1 MQFSRNGF
9 NRILSTGFL
18 VVSSFFAYDAMGADS
33 VKGTAIYRERI
44 KLPATFA
51 GELPCADCSG
61 QRLVLTLFADH
72 TFRLR
77 RTYMGVKDGR
87 DEDFYELGRWAYTRK
102 DGGRL
107 ELRGGTESVHR
118 LSVLS
123 AERLGML
130 DRAGNEIRSDL
141 NYEIERLSEIDPVPG
156 PMRLRGMYAY
166 MADAAIFNECL
177 TGRRFPVS
185 IEAAHI
191 DVERAYMALTKD
203 NPGSPL
209 LVSLTGRFAKRQPD
223 PGVAP
228 REHLVVEQFDRIL
241 PGETC
246 AREALAPAGLL
257 ETYWRP
263 VEIAG
268 KSVTLAPDQREPHF
282 VLTGDGNRVH
292 GSTGC
297 NRITGSFAESTDGFR
312 FNGLATTRMMCPP
325 PIAELEAAFLK
336 ALNATTSH
344 RIIGDSLELLDAS
357 GVLLMRL
364 EATYLR

>member
-18 VVSSFFAYDAMGADS
+18 VVSSFFAYDALGEDS

-44 KLPATFA
+44 KLTPSAVFEAT
-51 GELPCADCSG
+51 L
-61 QRLVLTLFADH
+61 
-72 TFRLR
+72 
-77 RTYMGVKDGR
+77 
-87 DEDFYELGRWAYTRK
+87 EDVSR
-102 DGGRL
+102 
-107 ELRGGTESVHR
+107 
-118 LSVLS
+118 
-123 AERLGML
+123 
-130 DRAGNEIRSDL
+130 
-141 NYEIERLSEIDPVPG
+141 
-156 PMRLRGMYAY
+156 
-166 MADAAIFNECL
+166 ADAPSERM
-177 TGRRFPVS
+177 GSVR
-185 IEAAHI
+185 IE
-191 DVERAYMALTKD
+191 
-203 NPGSPL
+203 NPGSPPFRFEISYDPARITANHRYSVRARITVKERLFFTTDRAYPVLTSGHGREVEL
-209 LVSLTGRFAKRQPD
+209 LLRRAGGSS
-223 PGVAP
+223 
-228 REHLVVEQFDRIL
+228 
-241 PGETC
+241 

-297 NRITGSFAESTDGFR
+297 NRITGSFEESTDGLR

-344 RIIGDSLELLDAS
+344 RIIGDAMELLDVS
-357 GVLLMRL
+357 GALLMRL